1 MSIGGLLIT
10 ILQLYNFLILARVI
24 LSYFPNVDYS
34 NPLVRFLYEAT
45 EPVLQPIREFL
56 REQFPQAGM
65 IDFSPI
71 VLWIIIIILIQII
84 AIVF

>member
-1 MSIGGLLIT
+1 MGIGGLLIT